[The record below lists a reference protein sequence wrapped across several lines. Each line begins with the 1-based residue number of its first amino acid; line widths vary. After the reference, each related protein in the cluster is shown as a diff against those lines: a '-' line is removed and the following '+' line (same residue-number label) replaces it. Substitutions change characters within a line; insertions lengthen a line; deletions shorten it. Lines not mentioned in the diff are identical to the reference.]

1 MFKAALFIVPALML
15 MSFDSSIPGAV
26 EVRRGVY
33 VLQGLPSAAVCE
45 AMRRQRITHV
55 VDLRRD
61 GEPDLDCQAE
71 ASRMMDMD
79 VRYLRYAIGK
89 VMPAED
95 FDFLRAFL
103 RDLPARSQV
112 VLHCNNG
119 NRAAAVVVPWLV
131 LDRGMPLEE
140 ALRLAHEAGL
150 RLPET
155 EAAVRN
161 YVLPRRKG

>member
-1 MFKAALFIVPALML
+1 MFKAALFVVPALML
-15 MSFDSSIPGAV
+15 VSFDSSIPGAV
-26 EVRRGVY
+26 EVRRGIY
-33 VLQGLPSAAVCE
+33 VLQGLPDNAVC
-45 AMRRQRITHV
+45 AAIRRQRITHV

-79 VRYLRYAIGK
+79 VRYLRYAVGK
-89 VMPAED
+89 APPAED

-112 VLHCNNG
+112 LLHCSDG
-119 NRAAAVVVPWLV
+119 NRAAAAVVPWLV
-131 LDRGMPLEE
+131 LDRGMPQEE
-140 ALRLAHEAGL
+140 ALRLAHDAGL

-155 EAAVRN
+155 EAAVRR
-161 YVLPRRKG
+161 YLQPRRRG

>member
-1 MFKAALFIVPALML
+1 MFKAALFVVPALML
-15 MSFDSSIPGAV
+15 VSFDSSIPGAV

-33 VLQGLPSAAVCE
+33 VLQGLPDNAVC
-45 AMRRQRITHV
+45 AAIRRQRITHV

-79 VRYLRYAIGK
+79 VRYLRYAVGK
-89 VMPAED
+89 APPAED

-112 VLHCNNG
+112 LLHCSNG
-119 NRAAAVVVPWLV
+119 NRAAAAVVPWLV
-131 LDRGMPLEE
+131 LDRGMPMEE